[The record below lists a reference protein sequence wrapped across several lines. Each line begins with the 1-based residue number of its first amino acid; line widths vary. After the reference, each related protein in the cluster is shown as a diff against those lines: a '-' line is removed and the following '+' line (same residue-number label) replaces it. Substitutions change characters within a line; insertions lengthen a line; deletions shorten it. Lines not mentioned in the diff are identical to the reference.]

1 VSTKSERAEP
11 KAKRKR
17 ASKRA
22 VRVWAW
28 SLGALSFLSP
38 LAFLGAS
45 PKAEAANPAG
55 SASATT
61 TAAAQPPKRPV
72 VIVVTRRIIK
82 RAAPKPVYTSSSS
95 SGGGGTTYVSAP
107 VSAPAAT
114 SCGTHAC

>member
-1 VSTKSERAEP
+1 MSSDAEHQKGKP
-11 KAKRKR
+11 KRKR

-28 SLGALSFLSP
+28 SMGALSFLSP

-45 PKAEAANPAG
+45 PKAEAANH
-55 SASATT
+55 ASVSTQ
-61 TAAAQPPKRPV
+61 AAPAQPAKRPV

-82 RAAPKPVYTSSSS
+82 RAAPKPAYTSA
-95 SGGGGTTYVSAP
+95 SGGGGTTYVPAP

>member
-1 VSTKSERAEP
+1 MTSKAEHRADKP
-11 KAKRKR
+11 KRKR

-38 LAFLGAS
+38 LAYLGAS

-55 SASATT
+55 SASTT
-61 TAAAQPPKRPV
+61 TAVPQSPKRPV
-72 VIVVTRRIIK
+72 VVVVTRRIIK
-82 RAAPKPVYTSSSS
+82 RAAPKPVYTSSS